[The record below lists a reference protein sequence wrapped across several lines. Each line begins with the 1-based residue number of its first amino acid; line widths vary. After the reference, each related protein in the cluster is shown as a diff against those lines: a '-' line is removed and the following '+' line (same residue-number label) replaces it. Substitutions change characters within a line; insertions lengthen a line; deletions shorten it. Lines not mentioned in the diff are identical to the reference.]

1 VGDGNGASGNGSR
14 SNGARMN
21 ANRQVGQQA
30 AWNWDDALRGVV
42 PPMIT
47 PLDDN
52 RAIDAAAVRNVAD
65 YIFDGGCTGLF
76 VAGGVGEGAWLS
88 NAQRAA
94 LVQSSV
100 EGARGRGPVLVGC
113 MLPGTA
119 PAREAAIQAADLGAD
134 AIVAG
139 MPYYFAPVDS
149 AAQQRHIESLLQATP
164 LPVLLY
170 NIPQC
175 THAPLAVD
183 AVEALSREERVLG
196 IKDSWGNLAFFQAL
210 LTIKQQRP
218 SFRVLQGM
226 ESASMPS
233 LLLGGDGLVP
243 GLGNVAPRVCVNLVR
258 AAQAGDLE
266 RCRELHAQIMRLS
279 QMYTAAGGILA
290 LYAGC
295 SLLGLCK
302 NVPAEPWAPIEGS
315 QLDLV
320 RATLNRDALEPRAVS
335 A

>member
-1 VGDGNGASGNGSR
+1 MVAERGGWNVGDGNGASGNGSR

-21 ANRQVGQQA
+21 ANGQAGQQP

-47 PLDDN
+47 PLDEN
-52 RAIDAAAVRNVAD
+52 HAIDAAAVRKVAD

-88 NAQRAA
+88 STQRAA
-94 LVQSSV
+94 LVQASV
-100 EGARGRGPVLVGC
+100 EAARGRGPVLVGC

-183 AVEALSREERVLG
+183 AVEDLSREERVLG

-218 SFRVLQGM
+218 SEPLAGRRR
-226 ESASMPS
+226 
-233 LLLGGDGLVP
+233 P
-243 GLGNVAPRVCVNLVR
+243 GAWTGQCRAQSVCRPGARRAGRRRGALPRVACADHAPESDVR
-258 AAQAGDLE
+258 
-266 RCRELHAQIMRLS
+266 RCRRDSCPVCRLPS
-279 QMYTAAGGILA
+279 ARPVQEPPGRA
-290 LYAGC
+290 L
-295 SLLGLCK
+295 
-302 NVPAEPWAPIEGS
+302 
-315 QLDLV
+315 D
-320 RATLNRDALEPRAVS
+320 TD
-335 A
+335 

>member
-1 VGDGNGASGNGSR
+1 
-14 SNGARMN
+14 
-21 ANRQVGQQA
+21 
-30 AWNWDDALRGVV
+30 
-42 PPMIT
+42 MIT

-52 RAIDAAAVRNVAD
+52 HAVDPAGVQQVAD

-76 VAGGVGEGAWLS
+76 IAGGVGEGAWLS
-88 NAQRAA
+88 TSQRAA
-94 LVQSSV
+94 LVRSSV
-100 EGARGRGPVLVGC
+100 QAARGRGPVLVGC

-119 PAREAAIQAADLGAD
+119 PARDAAIQAADLGAD

-149 AAQQRHIESLLQATP
+149 AAQRRHIESLLEATP

-183 AVEALSREERVLG
+183 AIEALAQEERVLG
-196 IKDSWGNLAFFQAL
+196 IKDSWGNLAFFQSL

-226 ESASMPS
+226 EAASMAS

-243 GLGNVAPRVCVNLVR
+243 GLGNVAPQVCVDLVR
-258 AAQAGDLE
+258 AAQAGDVE
-266 RCRELHAQIMRLS
+266 RCRELHAQIMRLGE
-279 QMYTAAGGILA
+279 MYAAAGGILA

-302 NVPAEPWAPIEGS
+302 NVPAEPWAPLEGA

-320 RATLNRDALEPRAVS
+320 QATLNRDVLEPRAVP

>member
-1 VGDGNGASGNGSR
+1 MGEVGISGNGSR
-14 SNGARMN
+14 SNGARLN
-21 ANRQVGQQA
+21 ASGKAGQPP
-30 AWNWDDALRGVV
+30 AWTWDDALRGVV

-52 RAIDAAAVRNVAD
+52 HAVDPAGVQRVAD

-88 NAQRAA
+88 TSQRAA
-94 LVQSSV
+94 LVRSSV
-100 EGARGRGPVLVGC
+100 EAARGRGPVLVGC

-149 AAQQRHIESLLQATP
+149 AAQQRHIESLLEATP

-183 AVEALSREERVLG
+183 AIEALAREARVLG
-196 IKDSWGNLAFFQAL
+196 IKDSWGNLAFFQSL

-218 SFRVLQGM
+218 SFRVLQGI

-243 GLGNVAPRVCVNLVR
+243 GLGNVAPRVCIDLVR
-258 AAQAGDLE
+258 AAQAGDVE

-279 QMYTAAGGILA
+279 QMYTAAGGLLA

-302 NVPAEPWAPIEGS
+302 NVPAEPWAPIEGT

-320 RATLNRDALEPRAVS
+320 GATLNREVPEPRAVP